1 MKVAILAGGFG
12 TRLSEY
18 TSDVPKPMVRI
29 GEFPVL
35 LHIMNI
41 YASYG
46 HKDFVILA
54 GYRAEAIKRFF
65 SGLKDDLEDF
75 TIDLS
80 SGEKIFHN
88 SERRDWRVTVLDTGL
103 STQTGGRILRA
114 KSHLDNQPFMLTY
127 GDGLSDVDLEALE
140 TQHYQSG
147 MVGTLTAVRPVARF
161 GEVHIDGGRVLRF
174 AEKPQLDNGR
184 ISGGFFVFN
193 PEVFDYLADDE
204 TILERD
210 PLENLA
216 RDGKL
221 GAYLH
226 DGFWHCMDTKRDRD
240 MLQNLW
246 QTRPAPWEND

>member
-41 YASYG
+41 YAGYG

-75 TIDLS
+75 TIDLG
-80 SGEKIFHN
+80 SGEKTFHN

-114 KSHLDNQPFMLTY
+114 QSHLDSEPFMLTY
-127 GDGLSDVDLEALE
+127 GDGLSDVDLKALE
-140 TQHYQSG
+140 AQHYQSG

-184 ISGGFFVFN
+184 ISGGFFVFD

-226 DGFWHCMDTKRDRD
+226 DGFWHCMDTKRDRE
-240 MLQNLW
+240 MLQKLW

>member
-41 YASYG
+41 YAGYG

-75 TIDLS
+75 TIDLG
-80 SGEKIFHN
+80 SGEKTFHN

-114 KSHLDNQPFMLTY
+114 QSHLDSEPFMLTY
-127 GDGLSDVDLEALE
+127 GDGLSDVDLKALE

-184 ISGGFFVFN
+184 ISGGFFVFD

-226 DGFWHCMDTKRDRD
+226 DGFWHCMDTKRDRE
-240 MLQNLW
+240 MLQKLW